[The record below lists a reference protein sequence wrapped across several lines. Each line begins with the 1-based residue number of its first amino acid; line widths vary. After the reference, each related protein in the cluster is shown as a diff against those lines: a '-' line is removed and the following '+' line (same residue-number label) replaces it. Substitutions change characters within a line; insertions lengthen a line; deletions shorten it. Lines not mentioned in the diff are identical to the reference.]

1 MQSFVCIPNGGIGTF
16 GGLITKGFGFNS
28 FIVRVEDQ
36 VAVSHIRLSQTIV
49 MQIPTGC
56 ITILV
61 LLCAIFIT
69 NRIKVRFIV
78 ICFLVVPVIGAAA
91 GLVYLPRS
99 NLAGLIGCYY
109 TVWLIST
116 LRECSPLRVRERAL
130 TTQ

>member
-1 MQSFVCIPNGGIGTF
+1 
-16 GGLITKGFGFNS
+16 
-28 FIVRVEDQ
+28 
-36 VAVSHIRLSQTIV
+36 

-61 LLCAIFIT
+61 LLCAILIT

-116 LRECSPLRVRERAL
+116 LRECLPLRVRE
-130 TTQ
+130 